1 MQVDTYVV
9 HCPMGTLRIAFSEDG
24 TKQVDAS
31 EAARTYMEMAML
43 GHYTPEGFG
52 LTFTTLTP
60 DALMEIHGD
69 QITILPPYSEI
80 ERKAISQG

>member
-9 HCPMGTLRIAFSEDG
+9 PCPMGTLRIAFSEDG
-24 TKQVDAS
+24 TKLVDAS

-60 DALMEIHGD
+60 DLLMELHGD
-69 QITILPPYSEI
+69 SVEI
-80 ERKAISQG
+80 DV